1 MKHLMIAALLSSL
14 TIASYADDHGA
25 GSSALP
31 EKPSIFAQIQP
42 AQYQPGKGLSDVVAW
57 GEDFGEV
64 VEKNGTPF
72 RTTTWTPFYSNTAA
86 LPDIAQFDT
95 LFFGVWPS
103 IADFGKGWT
112 AYFENGGDVQAALD
126 EIVVPTNQK
135 TLMAGYALTEQKSFV
150 PQNALIRIKGCELSQ
165 GKTAADVYPIA
176 LSAAKMARDAGADM
190 AASALL
196 IPGPGSSPSQEN
208 HVYILEAYET
218 VEDYGVGYEK
228 LMGATMREI
237 NAMGADAMS
246 CDAPRLY
253 LSNAVYWPLD
263 FPR

>member
-1 MKHLMIAALLSSL
+1 MKTLFLTALLGAFAVA
-14 TIASYADDHGA
+14 THADDHASPTGM
-25 GSSALP
+25 LP
-31 EKPSIFAQIQP
+31 EKPTIFAQIQP

-57 GEDFGEV
+57 GEDFAEV
-64 VEKNGTPF
+64 VEENGTPF

-103 IADFGKGWT
+103 LADFGRGWT
-112 AYFENGGDVQAALD
+112 AYFENGADVQAALD

-150 PQNALIRIKGCELSQ
+150 PQNALIRIKGCELSE

-176 LSAAKMARDAGADM
+176 LSAAKMAKDSGADM

-208 HVYILEAYET
+208 HVYILEAFET

-237 NAMGADAMS
+237 NAMGADAMR